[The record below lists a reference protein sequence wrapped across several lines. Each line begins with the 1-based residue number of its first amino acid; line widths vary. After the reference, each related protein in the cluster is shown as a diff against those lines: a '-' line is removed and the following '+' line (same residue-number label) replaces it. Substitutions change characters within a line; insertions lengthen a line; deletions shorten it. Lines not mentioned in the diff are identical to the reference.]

1 MKFYFWVRK
10 MLVKSIMKSKEIAE
24 VVTIGPEATIEA
36 AAQLLSK
43 HGIGT
48 VVVSSDQTTPLG
60 ILSERDIVRQLAK
73 SGSVCLQHKVED
85 YMTREVVTCVQDS
98 NAEDALAK
106 MTEGRF
112 RHMPVVE
119 NGVLIGIISLGDVVK
134 AQLTEVAMEK
144 SALEGMIM
152 GH

>member
-1 MKFYFWVRK
+1 
-10 MLVKSIMKSKEIAE
+10 MLVKSILKSKGVTD
-24 VVTIGPEATIEA
+24 VVTIGPDATIEA
-36 AAQLLSK
+36 AAKLLSD

-48 VVVSSDQTTPLG
+48 VVVSADNKTPLG

-73 SGSVCLQHKVED
+73 TGAVCLGHKVD
-85 YMTREVVTCVQDS
+85 AYMTRNLVTCVLDS
-98 NAEDALAK
+98 NAENALTK

-119 NGVLIGIISLGDVVK
+119 DGVLVGIISLGDVVK

>member
-1 MKFYFWVRK
+1 

-85 YMTREVVTCVQDS
+85 YMTREVVTCVQES